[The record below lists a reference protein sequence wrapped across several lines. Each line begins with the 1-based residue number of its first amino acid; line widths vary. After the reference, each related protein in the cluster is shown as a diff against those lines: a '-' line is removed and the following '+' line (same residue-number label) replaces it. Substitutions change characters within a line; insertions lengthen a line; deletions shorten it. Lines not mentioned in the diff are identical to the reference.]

1 MGIYK
6 KNNFKTPYHIVTDLI
21 DIVSKNGNM
30 LLNVGPKPDGT
41 ITKEETQILRSIGK
55 WLQKNGDGIY
65 DTVAWKMFGEGKVNA
80 KDGFFQDNNTKPY
93 KSRDFRFTYKN
104 GSVYAFWMKPKA
116 SKPVRIK
123 TFKKVNQDLIVK
135 RVTQLDSGEDL
146 SFVRGKKYME
156 FMPNGNAD
164 YSMPLCFKIELE

>member
-1 MGIYK
+1 
-6 KNNFKTPYHIVTDLI
+6 
-21 DIVSKNGNM
+21 M

>member
-1 MGIYK
+1 
-6 KNNFKTPYHIVTDLI
+6 
-21 DIVSKNGNM
+21 M

-41 ITKEETQILRSIGK
+41 ITKEETQILRSIGE

-65 DTVAWKMFGEGKVNA
+65 DTTAWKTFGEGKVNA
-80 KDGFFQDNNTKPY
+80 KDGFFKDNKAKPY

-104 GSVYAFWMKPKA
+104 GSVYAFWMKPNA

-123 TFKKVNQDLIVK
+123 AFKKVNQDLIVK
-135 RVTQLDSGEDL
+135 RVIQLDSGEEL
-146 SFVRGKKYME
+146 LFERNRRYME
-156 FMPNGNAD
+156 FKPKSDAD